1 MNRAETLRK
10 KEDFD
15 RLRHKGKSVTGKYAV
30 LAYIPNGLENTRKA
44 FLASKKIGNS
54 IKRHRSA
61 RLLRESLRLIA
72 KEYDIPN
79 GLDILLIARAP
90 ILDSKCADVKKD
102 IEAAMKKAK
111 LI

>member
-15 RLRHKGKSVTGKYAV
+15 KLRHKGKSIGGKYAV
-30 LAYIPNGLENTRKA
+30 LAFISNNLDVTRKA

-54 IKRHRSA
+54 IQRHRSA
-61 RLLRESLRLIA
+61 RLLRESLRLIE
-72 KEYDIPN
+72 KEYDIPK
-79 GLDILLIARAP
+79 GMDILLIARTP